1 VSGEETRYLSGPL
14 TEAMLAPLGPE
25 CRWVVRHGRLT
36 DGDAARLAAVM
47 CRRPDVHLEVASDM
61 PRHEPVTNLD
71 FLRFFPWLTRLSV
84 SSYYLEN
91 ISGLT
96 GLANLRS
103 LDLTRG
109 GAGSSV
115 SVAPLA
121 TAASSLQHLSLE
133 GPATKLGVLSELTGP
148 KTLTLRSVRL
158 PDLSVLVPIA
168 GLRSLDLKLG
178 GTRDLSALPNF
189 THLQY
194 FQAWLV
200 RGLSDISPLAD
211 VPSLEEIF
219 LEALRNVTEL
229 PSLERLTKLREITL
243 MKMNGLTDLTPL
255 LTAPALEVI
264 TLTLH

>member
-1 VSGEETRYLSGPL
+1 
-14 TEAMLAPLGPE
+14 
-25 CRWVVRHGRLT
+25 
-36 DGDAARLAAVM
+36 
-47 CRRPDVHLEVASDM
+47 M

-96 GLANLRS
+96 GLANLRM
-103 LDLTRG
+103 LDLDRG
-109 GAGSSV
+109 GAASSV

-133 GPATKLGVLSELTGP
+133 GPATKLGVLSELTGL

-264 TLTLH
+264 TPTLDQLQPEDIAPLAAHPTLRTASISLGSDRKDAIAEAALALPPA